1 MRALVNLVSDW
12 LRLARSPRARPY
24 LLVTFLV
31 DSAFIFVFLVA
42 IQSYLP
48 EQHGGGASLPGYA
61 LAAYGAAKLAAQLF
75 GGRLSDWV
83 GARRGLLTGLALVV
97 LGQAS
102 FFAAAA
108 APEIALPA
116 AAVYGLG
123 AAVLWPAVYALA
135 STTFAPTERAKLT
148 SAMTLTTG
156 AALIVG
162 LGMGLVLPARFP
174 YTAAMAL
181 PLAAV
186 VLAFV
191 SAAPLR
197 PRAEQQALSGPSHAV
212 GSLRD
217 VLESALKPQ
226 RLAFAAV
233 MLLQTSAVG
242 ALLAVFR
249 SYGRDVLDLSFRQEL
264 LLLTPAAVLGAA
276 AVVAGG
282 VLADRV
288 GRAPLLAFGFLVTGV
303 AVWFLSSITNLGA
316 VILLAAAGGMGYGLA
331 LPSVTATAMD
341 LAHAL
346 GRGTL
351 LAWFMAIEGLGH
363 TAGPALGAWLNS
375 IEGTATVLRV
385 AAVLFAGVAPAALML
400 LISTR
405 VPSRDTADDAP
416 REREPVLLELV
427 QDGP

>member
-1 MRALVNLVSDW
+1 MRALLNLVSDW
-12 LRLARSPRARPY
+12 LRLARSSRARPF
-24 LLVTFLV
+24 LLVTLLV
-31 DSAFIFVFLVA
+31 DSGFVFVFLVA
-42 IQSYLP
+42 LQSYLP

-83 GARRGLLTGLALVV
+83 GPRRGLLAGLALVV
-97 LGQAS
+97 FGQGC
-102 FFAAAA
+102 FFAAAV

-156 AALIVG
+156 VALAVG
-162 LGMGLVLPARFP
+162 LGMGLLLPAGFP

-181 PLAAV
+181 ALAV
-186 VLAFV
+186 VVVALV
-191 SAAPLR
+191 SAALMR
-197 PRAEQQALSGPSHAV
+197 PGAEEQALTGPARAV
-212 GSLRD
+212 GGLRD
-217 VLESALKPQ
+217 VVRSALKPQ

-249 SYGRDVLDLSFRQEL
+249 AYGRDVLDLSFREEL
-264 LLLTPAAVLGAA
+264 LLLAPAAVMGGG

-288 GRAPLLAFGFLVTGV
+288 GRGPLLASGFLITGA
-303 AVWFLSSITNLGA
+303 AVWFLSSITNPGVVVL
-316 VILLAAAGGMGYGLA
+316 VAAAGGIGYGLA
-331 LPSVTATAMD
+331 LPSVAATAMD
-341 LAHAL
+341 LSHAL
-346 GRGTL
+346 GRVTL

-363 TAGPALGAWLNS
+363 AVGPALGAWVS
-375 IEGTATVLRV
+375 GIDGTAAVLRV
-385 AAVLFAGVAPAALML
+385 AAVLFAGAAPAAVVL
-400 LISTR
+400 LVSTR
-405 VPSRDTADDAP
+405 LSSRNAAADASG
-416 REREPVLLELV
+416 EGQPVLLGLA
-427 QDGP
+427 QDGS

>member
-1 MRALVNLVSDW
+1 MRALMNLASDW
-12 LRLARSPRARPY
+12 LRLARSSRARPY
-24 LLVTFLV
+24 LLLTLLV

-75 GGRLSDWV
+75 GGRLSDQV
-83 GARRGLLTGLALVV
+83 GARRGLLTGLGLVV
-97 LGQAS
+97 LGQGS

-116 AAVYGLG
+116 AAVYGAG

-156 AALIVG
+156 AALIMG
-162 LGMGLVLPARFP
+162 LGMGLVLPASFP

-181 PLAAV
+181 ALAAV

-191 SAAPLR
+191 SAAPLL
-197 PRAEQQALSGPSHAV
+197 PRAEQRALYGLPHAV

-217 VLESALKPQ
+217 VARSALQPQ
-226 RLAFAAV
+226 RLAFALV
-233 MLLQTSAVG
+233 VLLQTSAVG

-264 LLLTPAAVLGAA
+264 LLLAPAAVLGGG

-282 VLADRV
+282 VLADRM
-288 GRAPLLAFGFLVTGV
+288 GRAPLLACGFLIAGV
-303 AVWFLSSITNLGA
+303 GVWFLSSITSPVA
-316 VILLAAAGGMGYGLA
+316 VVLLAAAGGIGYGLA
-331 LPSVTATAMD
+331 LPSVAATAMD
-341 LAHAL
+341 LSHAL
-346 GRGTL
+346 GRGTI

-363 TAGPALGAWLNS
+363 AAGPAMGAWLNG

-385 AAVLFAGVAPAALML
+385 AAALFAGVAPAALML

-405 VPSRDTADDAP
+405 LRSRDTADDAC
-416 REREPVLLELV
+416 REGEPVLLELV
-427 QDGP
+427 RDGS